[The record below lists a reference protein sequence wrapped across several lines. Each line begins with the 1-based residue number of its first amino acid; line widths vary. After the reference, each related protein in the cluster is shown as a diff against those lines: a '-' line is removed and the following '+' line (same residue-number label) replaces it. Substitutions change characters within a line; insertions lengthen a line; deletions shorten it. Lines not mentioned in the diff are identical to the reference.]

1 MTLFQKKYV
10 TLSSNYHHFQNITN
24 MKKIAILFVV
34 AMMTTTSINAQSH
47 SDWTFNT
54 RAWSTNY
61 FTTLIYAIAKEGL
74 VDLAFKSKSDS
85 LWAERIIPTSDLVF
99 PIGMGKK
106 GFSHDNEPQ
115 PGGNNIYCP
124 YHRAFSNPF
133 KNIGDYAIG
142 LDISYKPGALGLYG
156 GAYYKSQ
163 EVIYKHTKDNVR
175 GFYFQPRAGIVI
187 GGKDDQFEAG
197 VFYDMVTSCGG
208 SIPGKDKDMLK
219 SGWGLDFALVDVDK
233 HGKTLLQFSM
243 PLHNFFDTDYP
254 GQQGLKRKV
263 GYIMLTRRVAL

>member
-1 MTLFQKKYV
+1 M
-10 TLSSNYHHFQNITN
+10 SN
-24 MKKIAILFVV
+24 MKKFAILFAV
-34 AMMTTTSINAQSH
+34 AIMATTNINAQSN

-54 RAWSTNY
+54 RVWSTNY
-61 FTTLIYAIAKEGL
+61 FTTLIFDIAKEGL
-74 VDLAFKSKSDS
+74 VDLAFKDKSDS
-85 LWAERIIPTSDLVF
+85 LWAERIIPTADLVF

-106 GFSHDNEPQ
+106 GFSHDNVP
-115 PGGNNIYCP
+115 GNNIYCP

-133 KNIGDYAIG
+133 KHIGDYAIG
-142 LDISYKPGALGLYG
+142 LDISYKPGVMGVYG

-163 EVIYKHTKDNVR
+163 EVIYKHTKDNIR

-208 SIPGKDKDMLK
+208 SIAGKDKDMLK

-233 HGKTLLQFSM
+233 NGKTLLQFSM